1 MTREAFLAAV
11 DVAFNDNVTKVLKKS
26 YDKAIDVQYG
36 IYKKNPFAGC
46 LTVNLKP
53 TSGLL
58 DWWYNIL
65 AFPKKTDH
73 GRVMAGYQKE
83 IEKYRNQ
90 IITDIITV
98 SKQYPKCLAEGII
111 VSGRS
116 KGAGEAILLVPTLSD
131 FGTVYVCGAIEPPKV
146 CDHSYSEYLNSLGT
160 DILITSYRNDILT
173 ALPPW
178 FEHPAQVVQLGKRTH
193 GLSIKD
199 HRRATESR
207 EVFEK
212 EFDRERISAF
222 FDK

>member
-36 IYKKNPFAGC
+36 IYNKNPFAGC
-46 LTVNLKP
+46 FTVNLKP

-90 IITDIITV
+90 IITDIISV

-146 CDHSYSEYLNSLGT
+146 CDHKYAEYLNSLGT

-178 FEHPAQVVQLGKRTH
+178 FEHPAQVVQLGLRTH
-193 GLSIKD
+193 GLSFKD
-199 HRRATESR
+199 HRVATETSD
-207 EVFEK
+207 VFDK
-212 EFDRERISAF
+212 EFDRERLSVF
-222 FDK
+222 FDR